1 MTNTNKLFFLSVLF
15 FGVIGQ
21 SVFAQ
26 SIQDIFSPYN
36 GDDSIYTIVVYL
48 IRISFSVAVLFF
60 FWGIARFI
68 LAAGD
73 EKKIEEGK
81 RMMFW
86 GVIALFVMASISGI
100 ISLLQ
105 GTLGVPGTNTNL
117 PINPNP

>member
-1 MTNTNKLFFLSVLF
+1 MTITNKLFFLFVLL

-26 SIQDIFSPYN
+26 SIQDIFNPYN
-36 GDDSIYTIVVYL
+36 GNNSIYTIVVYL

-68 LAAGD
+68 LSAGD

-100 ISLLQ
+100 VSLLQ
-105 GTLGVPGTNTNL
+105 GTLGVPGTSTNL

>member
-1 MTNTNKLFFLSVLF
+1 MKNIYKLFFILFIF
-15 FGVIGQ
+15 FGIIEQ

-26 SIQDIFSPYN
+26 SIQNIFDPN
-36 GDDSIYTIVVYL
+36 RGDNSIYTIVVYL
-48 IRISFSVAVLFF
+48 IRISFSLAVLFF
-60 FWGIARFI
+60 FWGIAKFI

-73 EKKIEEGK
+73 EKKIDEGK

-86 GVIALFVMASISGI
+86 GVIALFVMASIGGI

-117 PINPNP
+117 PIDPNP